1 MGTGFKDKEE
11 VRMLTRCYFCGG
23 KVREQRVDVDFWWGD
38 KLVISEGVPAR
49 VCQQCGEK
57 FFGAEVYK
65 EMESMVQRE
74 ATPLARIT
82 VDVINFGERL
92 KV

>member
-1 MGTGFKDKEE
+1 
-11 VRMLTRCYFCGG
+11 MLTRCYFCGG

-38 KLVISEGVPAR
+38 KLVIFEDVPAR

-57 FFGAEVYK
+57 FFRSEVYE

-74 ATPLARIT
+74 EKPLARIT
-82 VDVINFGERL
+82 VDVINFGQRL
-92 KV
+92 EV